1 MVTVDHKRRKGLG
14 PKQSLV
20 FAAFADSSPK
30 ASSIDSLLEWSKL
43 GS

>member
-14 PKQSLV
+14 PKQSLL
-20 FAAFADSSPK
+20 FAAFA
-30 ASSIDSLLEWSKL
+30 EEL

>member
-20 FAAFADSSPK
+20 FVAFAD
-30 ASSIDSLLEWSKL
+30 EL
-43 GS
+43 GFNL